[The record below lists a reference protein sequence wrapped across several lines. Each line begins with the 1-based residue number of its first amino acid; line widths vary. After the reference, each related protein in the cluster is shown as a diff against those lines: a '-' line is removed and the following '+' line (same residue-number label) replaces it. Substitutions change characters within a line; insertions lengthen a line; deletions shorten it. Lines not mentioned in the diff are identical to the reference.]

1 MQYVWIIIVILI
13 WLVWGVLGVRDVIE
27 ELDGQTTIEDII
39 EAISR
44 SDTLISWLCLSLF
57 VLFMASLIAF
67 LIGRLK

>member
-44 SDTLISWLCLSLF
+44 SGTLISWLCLSLF

>member
-44 SDTLISWLCLSLF
+44 ANTLISWLCLSLF